1 MTLLDEVVSAY
12 GGRDRWDQLT
22 SITIHQ
28 HIGGTLWT
36 RKGVDGILDG
46 ATVEIEPGH
55 QRTWHRPL
63 PTAGFRSSYS
73 PERVRIETDDET
85 ATVIEELRSPRE
97 SFVGHTAVTPWTTL
111 QLAYFAGFAMWTY
124 LSEPYSLTLPGV
136 HTEELG
142 PWRED
147 GHTWRRLGI
156 HFPDY
161 IATQSSEQ
169 TVYIDTDGLIQRRDY
184 TAQLLGSS
192 LAAHYSTSHQ
202 EFDGIIIATK
212 RAAYR
217 RGSDNATVSGSEPI
231 VTIDIRQS
239 RREITRQTIF
249 FNTPPRKE
257 QHCDFR

>member
-12 GGRDRWDQLT
+12 GGRDRWERLT

-28 HIGGTLWT
+28 NIGGTLWA
-36 RKGVDGILDG
+36 RKGVEGILEG

-73 PERVRIETDDET
+73 PELVRIETDDDA
-85 ATVIEELRSPRE
+85 ATVIEELPSPRE
-97 SFVGHTAVTPWTTL
+97 SFAGHTAVSPRTTL

-156 HFPDY
+156 RFPDS
-161 IATQSSEQ
+161 IATQSAEQ
-169 TVYIDTDGLIQRRDY
+169 TVYIDADGLIQRRDY
-184 TAQLLGSS
+184 TAELLGSS
-192 LAAHYSTSHQ
+192 LTAHYSAGHQ
-202 EFDGIIIATK
+202 EFDGIVVATR

-217 RGSDNATVSGSEPI
+217 RGTDNAIVSGSEPL
-231 VTIDIRQS
+231 VTIDID
-239 RREITRQTIF
+239 
-249 FNTPPRKE
+249 NVVVK
-257 QHCDFR
+257 